1 MNLRAAAT
9 VAAFA
14 ALGVVPS
21 AGAEETPAEISA
33 KSREKGALNL
43 LGLSAE
49 LKLTT
54 AGKEGAPREQ
64 VLVSSGRKIDGRSHS
79 IARFSAPPSVAGV
92 AVLTVEG
99 APGEPSDISLYLPK
113 LKKVRKV
120 AKQQRGQS
128 FMDTDFSYADLGG
141 TGESD
146 LAQQRGPDQS
156 AEGRD
161 CYVLSGAAGADSP
174 YGKVTVYVD
183 KQTYVP
189 MKAEYQDREGK
200 PVKRYRALKLK
211 KFRDR
216 VIAAE
221 SVMENLQTGSKTTL
235 EVLKVEQSKLG
246 DEAFS
251 ERALERG

>member
-1 MNLRAAAT
+1 MNLRTAVA

-14 ALGVVPS
+14 ALGLAP
-21 AGAEETPAEISA
+21 AARAEETPAEISR
-33 KSREKGALNL
+33 KSRERGALNL

-54 AGKEGAPREQ
+54 VSKGGTPKEQ
-64 VLVSSGRKIDGRSHS
+64 VLVSSGRKVEGKNHS
-79 IARFSAPPSVAGV
+79 IARFSAPPAVAGV

-99 APGEPSDISLYLPK
+99 LAGEPSDISLYLPK
-113 LKKVRKV
+113 LKRVRKV

-128 FMDTDFSYADLGG
+128 FMDTDFNYADLGG
-141 TGESD
+141 TGEND
-146 LAQQRGPDQS
+146 EAQHRGPDQK

-174 YGKVTVYVD
+174 YSKVTVYVD
-183 KQTYVP
+183 QQTYVP
-189 MKAEYQDREGK
+189 MKAEYLDREGK
-200 PVKRYRALKLK
+200 PVKLYRALKLK
-211 KFRDR
+211 KFKDR
-216 VIAAE
+216 VIASE

-235 EVLKVEQSKLG
+235 EVLKVEESKLG